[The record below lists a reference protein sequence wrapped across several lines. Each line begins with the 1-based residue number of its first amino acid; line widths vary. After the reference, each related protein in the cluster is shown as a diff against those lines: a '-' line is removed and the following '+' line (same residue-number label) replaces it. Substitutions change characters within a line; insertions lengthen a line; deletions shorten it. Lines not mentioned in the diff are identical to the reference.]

1 MRRDILKSALL
12 PAIVGFAVWVAAG
25 PANHASAADEPP
37 AKEAIPPEQI
47 DRDGKRIVGYD
58 LMTDSERAGYR
69 STLFFM
75 KTLPERDAFRAQH
88 LEAMKKRAK
97 ERGVTLQQ

>member
-12 PAIVGFAVWVAAG
+12 PAIVGFAVWVSSG
-25 PANHASAADEPP
+25 PVNQAEAADAP
-37 AKEAIPPEQI
+37 AATGQVPPEQL
-47 DRDGKRIVGYD
+47 DRDGKRIVGYE

-75 KTLPERDAFRAQH
+75 KTLPERDAFRAEH
-88 LEAMKKRAK
+88 LESMKKRAK